1 VPVRELVDR
10 IIHSMGSELEPEV
23 RNEAKH
29 EIKHQYLSAEKA
41 RRVLGW
47 RPLFTLD
54 EGLSRTIA
62 WYDDFLRQEAP

>member
-1 VPVRELVDR
+1 
-10 IIHSMGSELEPEV
+10 
-23 RNEAKH
+23 
-29 EIKHQYLSAEKA
+29 
-41 RRVLGW
+41 VLGW